1 MASVT
6 ASDNVTDIGRKVFA
20 GTALTDFT
28 VPAATRAIGY
38 GAFYACENLANV
50 TIPNTV
56 VTIGNYAFARCGAL
70 DMLQIPDSVKKIGTG
85 AYGYQAS
92 LAEGDVIL
100 SNATICASRDS
111 AAQKYAVDM
120 GLKFVDAST
129 MVPTAYAASNGYYFG
144 DVNNDQS
151 VDNADAQQMRYAL
164 TNGDFAVA
172 EEICDINGD
181 GVIDAADALALQA
194 MIAA

>member
-1 MASVT
+1 
-6 ASDNVTDIGRKVFA
+6 
-20 GTALTDFT
+20 
-28 VPAATRAIGY
+28 
-38 GAFYACENLANV
+38 
-50 TIPNTV
+50 
-56 VTIGNYAFARCGAL
+56 
-70 DMLQIPDSVKKIGTG
+70 
-85 AYGYQAS
+85 
-92 LAEGDVIL
+92 
-100 SNATICASRDS
+100 
-111 AAQKYAVDM
+111 
-120 GLKFVDAST
+120 

-194 MIAA
+194 MIAAWHSVKIEMKKEGLTSFREAFFVP